1 MNAPSQLSVRG
12 KLLAFRYAW
21 QGVGYML
28 RTQGNAWIQ
37 ITVTVVVTA
46 AGLWFGLSG
55 AEWCAVVLAIAAVW
69 IAEALNTAIE
79 AVTDLAS
86 PGRHELAGR
95 AKDVA
100 AGAVLVSIAAAAIVG
115 LIVFGPRVWAL
126 IGM

>member
-12 KLLAFRYAW
+12 KLLAFGYAW
-21 QGVGYML
+21 QGVAYML

-37 ITVTVVVTA
+37 IAITLVVTA
-46 AGLWFGLSG
+46 AGVWFRLSV

-79 AVTDLAS
+79 AVVDLAS

-115 LIVFGPRVWAL
+115 LVVFGRRFWAL

>member
-1 MNAPSQLSVRG
+1 MNAPGQLTVRG
-12 KLLAFRYAW
+12 KMQAFRYAW
-21 QGVGYML
+21 QGVVYML

-37 ITVTVVVTA
+37 IAITLVVTA
-46 AGLWFGLSG
+46 AGLWFGLST
-55 AEWCAVVLAIAAVW
+55 AEWCAVVLAIAGVW

-79 AVTDLAS
+79 AVVDLAS

-100 AGAVLVSIAAAAIVG
+100 AGAVLVSIAAAAILG

-126 IGM
+126 IRM

>member
-12 KLLAFRYAW
+12 KLLAFRYAL
-21 QGVGYML
+21 QGFAYML

-37 ITVTVVVTA
+37 IVITLVVTA
-46 AGLWFGLSG
+46 TGLWFGLST
-55 AEWCAVVLAIAAVW
+55 AEWCAVVLGIAAVW

-79 AVTDLAS
+79 AVVDLAS

-100 AGAVLVSIAAAAIVG
+100 AGAVLVSIAAAAIIG
-115 LIVFGPRVWAL
+115 LIVFGPRFWAL

>member
-12 KLLAFRYAW
+12 KLLAFGYAV
-21 QGVGYML
+21 QGVAYML

-37 ITVTVVVTA
+37 ITITLVVTA
-46 AGLWFGLSG
+46 AGFWFRLSV

>member
-12 KLLAFRYAW
+12 KVLAFRYAW
-21 QGVGYML
+21 QGITYML

-37 ITVTVVVTA
+37 IAITAVVTA
-46 AGLWFGLSG
+46 AGLWFGLSV

-86 PGRHELAGR
+86 PERHPLAGR

-100 AGAVLVSIAAAAIVG
+100 AGAVVVAIAAAAVVG
-115 LIVFGPRVWAL
+115 LLVFGPRLWAL
-126 IGM
+126 IRV

>member
-12 KLLAFRYAW
+12 KVLAFRYAW
-21 QGVGYML
+21 QGIAYML

-37 ITVTVVVTA
+37 IAITAVVTA
-46 AGLWFGLSG
+46 AGLWFGLSV

-86 PGRHELAGR
+86 PERHPLAGR

-100 AGAVLVSIAAAAIVG
+100 AGAVVVAIAAAAVVG
-115 LIVFGPRVWAL
+115 LLVFGPRLWAL
-126 IGM
+126 IRV